1 MKRVYALS
9 VLGLLLLAG
18 ELFGLSIL
26 NSGDATQ
33 YFFVSERTPREI
45 LSTIADQRELEEF
58 VQTNMFRMRYVPPD
72 SVRTAVSVPAEGGA
86 LVVLHVV
93 PGASEYTVTL
103 HPLTGRMEEI
113 VPRSDGEERVAEVQ
127 ALDIR
132 LPREVIR
139 IDNRYVDWENLQP
152 LAAFSDATAPRQVKV
167 ERPDETSTRAIDE
180 SLVWPRAGTRLDEV
194 KAVRGDAALYLY
206 LAAEREFGEGTSIF
220 LYAYESRDASRSR
233 FTMEIPVGAATN
245 AVLLWQ
251 AGSEEPEVVGDFARA
266 GFLLEARIFLN
277 RLPGGLSFVERDSAS
292 IDLATSYALPGRF
305 EEFFHTTIYL
315 DNVPHRGAGM

>member
-1 MKRVYALS
+1 MKRVNALS

-18 ELFGLSIL
+18 QLFGLSIL
-26 NSGDATQ
+26 NPGEATQ

-45 LSTIADQRELEEF
+45 RSTIADQRELEEF
-58 VQTNMFRMRYVPPD
+58 VQTNMFRMRYIPPD
-72 SVRTAVSVPAEGGA
+72 SVRTAVSVPAEGGT

-113 VPRSDGEERVAEVQ
+113 APLPEGEERIAEVQ

-139 IDNRYVDWENLQP
+139 IDNRYVDWEDLPP
-152 LAAFSDATAPRQVKV
+152 LAAFSDATAPREVKV
-167 ERPDETSTRAIDE
+167 ERPEETASRAIEE

-194 KAVRGDAALYLY
+194 KAVLGDAALYLY
-206 LAAEREFGEGTSIF
+206 LSADREFGEGTSVF
-220 LYAYESRDASRSR
+220 LYAYDTRESSRPR
-233 FTMEIPVGAATN
+233 FTIEIPLGAATN

-251 AGSEEPEVVGDFARA
+251 AGSEEPRVIGDFAHA
-266 GFLLEARIFLN
+266 GFLLEARVFLN
-277 RLPGGLSFVERDSAS
+277 RLPGGRRLVDDAS
-292 IDLATSYALPGRF
+292 TSLDLATSYALPGRF

-315 DNVPHRGAGM
+315 EKVPRRGAGM